1 MIRSTRL
8 YYCRKVLP
16 WNRCLKWSPTLV
28 MLNITYTTEA
38 PNSMSCG
45 TDRIFMLIG
54 TSTHPGGCVCVCAGG
69 SILSAHGL
77 LPTKWEEPRGEGS
90 PDQAAGAH
98 SRLLFLA
105 CSWHLSGQASSCCS
119 QSKYK
124 VSVYQVYLVHTDK
137 AMVRSSPEGS
147 AWHCQIAHTGPW
159 RWHGTRMSW

>member
-28 MLNITYTTEA
+28 MLNIHNRSTKLYELWHRQNFYAYRHVYT
-38 PNSMSCG
+38 S
-45 TDRIFMLIG
+45 R
-54 TSTHPGGCVCVCAGG
+54 CVCVCAGG

-98 SRLLFLA
+98 SRLLFLP
-105 CSWHLSGQASSCCS
+105 CSWHLSGQASNCCS

-137 AMVRSSPEGS
+137 AMARFSPEGS
-147 AWHCQIAHTGPW
+147 AWHCQIAHTGPR